1 MVKDTT
7 RVAGVE
13 AYATMSAEIPNYYV
27 VRRASEE
34 DAIRALR
41 ALDAFVR
48 TPGGRVRLEDP
59 DRVVVWRD
67 GATLYVSP
75 SAFSLA
81 GYLEPDP
88 NLPRSPELCGP
99 EMTPSR
105 IYPGPAMTAS
115 GTIPASELPSSSV
128 LMLGKP

>member
-1 MVKDTT
+1 MTNT
-7 RVAGVE
+7 
-13 AYATMSAEIPNYYV
+13 EIDYYYV
-27 VRRASEE
+27 VEHASVQ
-34 DAIRALR
+34 DSVNALR

-48 TPGGRVRLEDP
+48 TPGGRVRLEGP

-75 SAFSLA
+75 GALSLA

-88 NLPRSPELCGP
+88 TVPRSPELCGP

-105 IYPGPAMTAS
+105 MYRGPAMTAS
-115 GTIPASELPSSSV
+115 RTIRAADLPSSRV
-128 LMLGKP
+128 LMLGTP